1 MLAVNVHGDTLLCVT
16 WGGAAKFS
24 TATEVKPPRRY
35 FTCVTCVE
43 EMGEVLPSS

>member
-16 WGGAAKFS
+16 WGAAKFS